1 MYYVYVIRSESS
13 NKIYIAQTRDLII
26 RVDQHNDPNNDFSKF
41 TKQNKGPWNL
51 VYKEEFATR
60 KEALIREKYLKSSRG
75 RYYLKKFLGSSV
87 VRPKRRTEGGYR
99 NDNEIPG

>member
-1 MYYVYVIRSESS
+1 MFYVYVIRSESS
-13 NKIYIAQTRDLII
+13 NKIYIGQTRDLDN

-41 TKQNKGPWNL
+41 TKQNKGPWSL

-75 RYYLKKFLGSSV
+75 RHYLKKFLGSSV
-87 VRPKRRTEGGYR
+87 GRAGGC
-99 NDNEIPG
+99 